1 MMWDNSRD
9 WVIFAQHLLVVSSAL
24 GWIARFNNQTHLI
37 VYSLINWLGRIF
49 IKGFI
54 VFDKKRNISSLLNL
68 CPMIS
73 KPLSFFN
80 DSFGAFLEF
89 QLDFVQLV
97 HSIDCLSC
105 DSFVNVYFF
114 LYINETVHVSSEK
127 LKKNIDLYCYAFDFS
142 KRI

>member
-1 MMWDNSRD
+1 MWDNSRD

-37 VYSLINWLGRIF
+37 IYSLINWLGRIF

-114 LYINETVHVSSEK
+114 LYINETVHGSSEK
-127 LKKNIDLYCYAFDFS
+127 LKKNIDLYCYVFDFS

>member
-1 MMWDNSRD
+1 MWDNSRD

-37 VYSLINWLGRIF
+37 IYSLINWLGRIF

-73 KPLSFFN
+73 KPQSFFI
-80 DSFGAFLEF
+80 DSFGAFLGF

-114 LYINETVHVSSEK
+114 LYINETVHVSYEK
-127 LKKNIDLYCYAFDFS
+127 LKKKYRLVLLCFWF
-142 KRI
+142 

>member
-1 MMWDNSRD
+1 MWDNSRD